1 MEPWNDA
8 LKIFL
13 FGFSGVFIGL
23 ILLMCAIQTMAFF
36 IRLFTAKG
44 KQSF

>member
-1 MEPWNDA
+1 MEEWNNA

-23 ILLMCAIQTMAFF
+23 ILLMWAIHLIALFVRHF
-36 IRLFTAKG
+36 ISTK
-44 KQSF
+44 K